1 MGDNLNFI
9 NRWIG
14 KSIVVYAYDGMLL
27 GNEKNWTINISYRM
41 NESQNNK
48 LNEGSQASLTNKYIL
63 YGSIYKPRKYKLIYS
78 DKVYQ

>member
-1 MGDNLNFI
+1 
-9 NRWIG
+9 
-14 KSIVVYAYDGMLL
+14 
-27 GNEKNWTINISYRM
+27 M

-78 DKVYQ
+78 DKKYINSYLGIRMETRKGGRKTL